1 MTLATTEMASA
12 KAAAHVSAAKAAA
25 HVTATAAAVSTAAS
39 AASAAARKRVS
50 AQSPGES
57 GSRSQNDHRLT

>member
-25 HVTATAAAVSTAAS
+25 HMTATAAAVSTAAP
-39 AASAAARKRVS
+39 AAARKRVS
-50 AQSPGES
+50 GQSPGES